1 MRIAC
6 LICVA
11 VLLATLCLTAAL
23 QAGTTARHY
32 SFSAPQIIDGPNGP
46 TVVKENMRSLG
57 KPGEPQLPAFGVV
70 LLLPPGEEIVNAE
83 VIPGSFVTIPGSYYL
98 APAQDEYPLSYVG
111 PYQPTD
117 PIPEIYNSNEPF
129 PDNPISSSTTQFY
142 RGYSIGYAA
151 VVPVLYLPNSGQVS
165 YYSDME
171 VVFQTA
177 RTPKAAHAVETMLR
191 SDDATLSF
199 LTGRVQNPEA
209 IASYPTRDQ
218 TDEIPVDYLIIS
230 TNEYVPDFQVL
241 SNFKNRRGVRTII
254 ETVED
259 ISVSQPG
266 QDVPEKMRNYIIG
279 AYTQWGI
286 GYVLMAGDAELVP
299 HRNLYAEA
307 YGYTD
312 QIAADLYFG
321 ALDGNWNNDGDSQ
334 WGEPG
339 EDDLIPEVAVGR
351 AAVDSHAEA
360 ANFINK
366 QVMYQ
371 QHPVVAEC
379 NKALFVGELLWSDV
393 YCVWTFGATY
403 KEEIRLGSSNHGYT
417 TVGFQPQFL
426 TSTLYDLTIC
436 PAQWSALGDLLP
448 LLNSGF
454 NLVNHL
460 GHANVTYGL
469 RFNGSDVTDV
479 NFTNNGVNHTFWTG
493 YTQGCYD
500 GSFDNRTESGGYT
513 EDCILERFTTI
524 AHGPVCFIGNARYG
538 WGQHQSTD
546 GSSQYFDRQFFDAVF
561 GENLTRIGLAN
572 DDSKVDNIWSINY
585 QANRWCFYELNV
597 FGDPELD
604 FWTNTPQ
611 SLTAN
616 YQGAYVIGQD
626 SFRVTVPGVAGAV
639 VALNFDSTLVG
650 RGVTDAS
657 GQVDIVL
664 DSPPND
670 PGPMEIVI
678 VAHNYLEYCDTIQVI
693 PPTGPYVVYRSHV
706 LNDAAG
712 NANGL
717 LDFGE
722 SVTLTITME
731 NVGNDDAANV
741 TLAMSSDDSYVTVS
755 DSTENYGTILAH
767 QQAFVT
773 DGFAFS
779 VSPEI
784 PDNHVVTLNLTATSS
799 TLDVWTDDFSILAHA
814 PEVSILSFDI
824 NDAAGDNDGRLD
836 PNETVTIDINLGNSG
851 SGDVT
856 SLVGELSSDYPYL
869 TINQDQATL
878 LSLPAGGNGILA
890 PSFGVQVSPGAPNF
904 SRAVFYLALGGVRN
918 YAGSLLYET
927 TVGGYYL
934 DVEDGESSWTHAILT
949 PGWAD
954 QWHISTESSNSPAHA
969 WKCGD
974 TGTLTYANHMD
985 AVLTS
990 PTITVPANTKL
1001 NFWHWMEAEASS
1013 YYPDSAYDGGT
1024 VEISVNGGAWQL
1036 LTPEGGYT
1044 HHIRYS
1050 AGGGNPY
1057 SGPFA
1062 GGTPCFSGQIGW
1074 EQAMVN
1080 LSAFSGN
1087 IQIRF
1092 RFGTDQGAAREGWY
1106 IDDVEII
1113 LTDDLAPPA
1122 NLVGT
1127 LIGTTARLDWN
1138 SPGVDGLQGYNVYR
1152 NSVEIASQ
1160 LQAPSFED
1168 DLENLPPQLYTYC
1181 VTAIYSAGES
1191 VPCDP
1196 VTIDYG
1202 VPLEAVTNLVISR
1215 LGAHVVL
1222 NWSSVPTA
1230 SGYNVYRGTD
1240 PTAPPGEMTLI
1251 ASPTN
1256 PTYMDSNVLNGPDDM
1271 LFYLVTATR

>member
-1 MRIAC
+1 MRIPY
-6 LICVA
+6 LVGVT
-11 VLLATLCLTAAL
+11 VLLAMLCLAATL

-32 SFSAPQIIDGPNGP
+32 SFSTPQITDGLNGP
-46 TVVKENMRSLG
+46 VIVMENMRSLG
-57 KPGEPQLPAFGVV
+57 KPGEPQLPTFGVV
-70 LLLPPGEEIVNAE
+70 LLLPPGEEIVRAE
-83 VIPGSFVTIPGSYYL
+83 VIPGSLITVSGSYFL
-98 APAQDEYPLSYVG
+98 APTQEEHPLSYVG
-111 PYQPTD
+111 PYQPTA
-117 PIPEIYNSNEPF
+117 PKPEIYDFDTPF
-129 PDNPISSSTTQFY
+129 PDNPITNTTTQFY

-151 VVPVLYLPNSGQVS
+151 VVPVLYHPKSGLVS
-165 YYSDME
+165 YYSEME
-171 VVFQTA
+171 VVFHTA
-177 RTPKAAHAVETMLR
+177 PTPRASHAVGTMFR
-191 SDDATLSF
+191 SDDAALSF
-199 LTGRVQNPEA
+199 LARQVQNPDA
-209 IASYPTRDQ
+209 VASYPMRDQ
-218 TDEIPVDYLIIS
+218 TDEIPVDYLIITS
-230 TNEYVPDFQVL
+230 NEYVQDFQTL
-241 SNFKNRRGVRTII
+241 SYFKNRRGVRTII
-254 ETVED
+254 ETVEN
-259 ISVSQPG
+259 ISATQPG
-266 QDVPEKMRNYIIG
+266 QDVPEKMRNYIIS

-286 GYVLMAGDAELVP
+286 GYVLMAGDTEIVP

-312 QIAADLYFG
+312 DIAADLYFG
-321 ALDGNWNNDGDSQ
+321 ALDGNWNNDGDAQ

-351 AAVDSHAEA
+351 AAIDSHTEA

-366 QVMYQ
+366 QIMYQ
-371 QHPVVAEC
+371 QSPVVSEC

-403 KEEIRLGSSNHGYT
+403 KEEIRLGSSAHGYT
-417 TVGFQPQFL
+417 TIGFPAYFQ

-436 PAQWSALGDLLP
+436 PASWSALGDLLP

-479 NFTNNGVNHTFWTG
+479 NFTNNGVNHSFWTG

-500 GSFDNRTESGGYT
+500 GSFDNRTESGTYT

-524 AHGPVCFIGNARYG
+524 AHGPVCFVGNARYG

-626 SFRVTVPGVAGAV
+626 SFRVTVPGVQGAV

-657 GQVDIVL
+657 GQADVVL

-678 VAHNYLEYCDTIQVI
+678 VAHNYLEYADTVQVI
-693 PPTGPYVVYRSHV
+693 PPSGPYVVYRSHV

-712 NANGL
+712 NANGM

-722 SVTLTITME
+722 NVTLTITME
-731 NVGNDDAANV
+731 NVGNDDAADITV
-741 TLAMSSDDSYVTVS
+741 AMSTDDPYVTIT
-755 DSTENYGTILAH
+755 DGIEIYGTILAH
-767 QQAFVT
+767 TQASVA

-779 VSPEI
+779 VAPEI

-799 TLDVWTDDFSILAHA
+799 TLDEWTDDFSIVAHA
-814 PEVSILSFDI
+814 PEVSILLFNI
-824 NDAAGDNDGRLD
+824 NDAAGNNNGRLD
-836 PNETVTIDINLGNSG
+836 PNETATVDVSLANGG

-856 SLVGELSSDYPYL
+856 NLVGDLTSDYTHM
-869 TINQDQATL
+869 TINQSHATL
-878 LSLPAGGNGILA
+878 SSLPSGGNAALA
-890 PSFGVQVSPGAPNF
+890 PSFGVQVSPTAPNF
-904 SRAVFYLALGGVRN
+904 SRAVFYLALEGVRGYTN
-918 YAGSLLYET
+918 SLLYET
-927 TVGGYYL
+927 TIGGYYQ
-934 DVEDGESSWTHAILT
+934 DVEAGEGSWAHAILT

-954 QWHISTESSNSPAHA
+954 QWHISIESCNSPTHA

-990 PTITVPANTKL
+990 PTIVVPANTKL
-1001 NFWHWMEAEASS
+1001 TFWHWMEAEASS
-1013 YYPDSAYDGGT
+1013 FYPDSAYDGGT

-1057 SGPFA
+1057 TGPFA

-1074 EQAMVN
+1074 EQVSVN
-1080 LSAFSGN
+1080 LSAYSGN

-1106 IDDVEII
+1106 VDDIEIV
-1113 LTDDLAPPA
+1113 LTDDLAPPG
-1122 NLVGT
+1122 NLVGS
-1127 LIGTTARLDWN
+1127 LIGTTAHLDWN
-1138 SPGVDGLQGYNVYR
+1138 SPGVDGLQGYNIYR
-1152 NSVEIASQ
+1152 NSTVIASQ
-1160 LQAPSFED
+1160 VQTLSFED
-1168 DLENLPPQLYTYC
+1168 NLENLPPQIYSYF
-1181 VTAIYSAGES
+1181 VTALYSAGES
-1191 VPCDP
+1191 APSDP
-1196 VTIDYG
+1196 VTIDFG
-1202 VPLEAVTNLVISR
+1202 VPLESVTNLVISR
-1215 LGAHVVL
+1215 LGSHIVL
-1222 NWSSVPTA
+1222 NWSPVPTA
-1230 SGYNVYRGTD
+1230 TGYKVYRGTD
-1240 PTAPPGEMTLI
+1240 PTATPGEMTLI
-1251 ASPTN
+1251 ASPTSPN
-1256 PTYMDSNVLNGPDDM
+1256 CMDSNVISGPSDKV
-1271 LFYLVTATR
+1271 FYLVTATR